1 MGDQNILLAFILSV
15 IILLLVSQR
24 SLTLAMFLAAFTLG
38 MIANPN
44 SLLPLLLGILLDPSA
59 TALALT
65 VGLIP
70 LIGEVMS
77 ETGQMDRLIGNMR
90 IGRRAFLML
99 SPALIGMLTMPGGAL
114 LSAPIVD
121 RAGGS
126 LPRGE
131 KAGINVWFRHIL
143 YLVYPISA
151 NFIVA
156 TEAANLEL
164 YGPIPYLAVLL
175 LFSLL
180 LGYIFLLRKCHGRIE
195 YERRFSL
202 RDLIQPLIILL
213 LAPIM
218 DASIRAFLN
227 PQVKEAGTL
236 IAVSSSL
243 ALAIIIGGVKPSD
256 LRRMIVKAKPWSF
269 AAMMIGIIF
278 FLEVFG
284 SSGIPE
290 SLRDLPLSPS
300 IIYCIAFAL
309 GFLTG
314 RIITPAG
321 IIFPVYISRFGSIS
335 PLRFALIYYGI
346 FLGYILTPVHP
357 CVSLTIK
364 MLKTEVKDYMRVMIP
379 PVAAAA
385 LISLA
390 ALYFLA

>member
-1 MGDQNILLAFILSV
+1 MGDQNILLGFILSV
-15 IILLLVSQR
+15 ILLLLVSQR

-38 MIANPN
+38 IIAIPN
-44 SLLPLLLGILLDPSA
+44 SLSSLLLGLLLNPSA
-59 TALALT
+59 IALALA

-77 ETGQMDRLIGNMR
+77 ETGQMDKLIGNMR

-164 YGPIPYLAVLL
+164 YRPIPYLAVLL

-180 LGYIFLLRKCHGRIE
+180 LGYIFLLRRCHGRIG

-213 LAPIM
+213 LAPVM
-218 DASIRAFLN
+218 DASIRVFLN
-227 PQVKEAGTL
+227 PQIKEAGTL
-236 IAVSSSL
+236 IAVFSSL
-243 ALAIIIGGVKPSD
+243 TLAIIIGGVKPSD
-256 LRRMIVKAKPWSF
+256 LRKMAMKAKPWSF
-269 AAMMIGIIF
+269 AAMMISIIF
-278 FLEVFG
+278 FLEVFR

-290 SLRDLPLSPS
+290 LLRDLPLSPEV
-300 IIYCIAFAL
+300 IYCIAFAL
-309 GFLTG
+309 GFSTG

-321 IIFPVYISRFGSIS
+321 IIFPIYISRFDSIS
-335 PLRFALIYYGI
+335 PSRFALIYYGI
-346 FLGYILTPVHP
+346 FLGYVLTPVHP

-364 MLKTEVKDYMRVMIP
+364 ILKAEVKDYMKVMIP
-379 PVAAAA
+379 PVTAAAT
-385 LISLA
+385 ISLA
-390 ALYFLA
+390 ALHLL

>member
-15 IILLLVSQR
+15 ILLLLVSQR
-24 SLTLAMFLAAFTLG
+24 SLALAMFLAAFTLG
-38 MIANPN
+38 MIAIPN
-44 SLLPLLLGILLDPSA
+44 SLFPLLLGLLLDPSA
-59 TALALT
+59 IALALA

-121 RAGGS
+121 RAGGD

-164 YGPIPYLAVLL
+164 YRPIPYLAVLL

-180 LGYIFLLRKCHGRIE
+180 LGYIFLLRRCHGRIE

-202 RDLIQPLIILL
+202 KDLIQPLIILL

-243 ALAIIIGGVKPSD
+243 ALAIIIGGVKPFD
-256 LRRMIVKAKPWSF
+256 LRRMAVKAKPWSF

-278 FLEVFG
+278 FLDVFR

-290 SLRDLPLSPS
+290 LLRDLPLSPG

-309 GFLTG
+309 GFSTG

-335 PLRFALIYYGI
+335 PSRFALIYYGI
-346 FLGYILTPVHP
+346 FLGYVLTPVHP

-364 MLKTEVKDYMRVMIP
+364 MLKTEVKDYMKVMIP
-379 PVAAAA
+379 PVTAAA

-390 ALYFLA
+390 ALHFL